1 MAAGVLRRLKE
12 QHDMAL
18 MARKTASEF
27 ERAPE
32 GTQQGVCVE
41 VVDLGLHPNP
51 YQPGKR
57 QHKVL
62 VMWQLMA
69 ETTQG
74 HRHTVAKRY
83 TLSLDDRAVLR
94 HDLESWRGQAFTA
107 QELDGF
113 DLMTVI
119 GANALLNVQHK
130 SSGDGAK
137 TYANVMG
144 VMPLVKGMAKMQAAG
159 YTRPE
164 YVAKMIGVSVADTQE
179 PDPEERSGPIDDEF
193 IEDQIPF

>member
-18 MARKTASEF
+18 IARKTESEF

-41 VVDLGLHPNP
+41 VVDLGFHPNAFKL
-51 YQPGKR
+51 GKL

-74 HRHTVAKRY
+74 PRHAIGKRY
-83 TLSLDDRAVLR
+83 TLSLDDRASLR
-94 HDLESWRGQAFTA
+94 HDLESWRGRVFTA

-113 DLMTVI
+113 DLETVI

-130 SSGDGAK
+130 SSVDGAK
-137 TYANVMG
+137 TYANVMA
-144 VMPLVKGMAKMQAAG
+144 VMPLVKGMAKMQASG

-164 YVAKMIGVSVADTQE
+164 YVAKMIGGSAETQE
-179 PDPEERSGPIDDEF
+179 PDLEERSGPIDDEF
-193 IEDQIPF
+193 IDDQIPS